1 MCITLAGLRRAC
13 KEFEVRL
20 SEDEARRM
28 IDEAAQD
35 IARESISLSD
45 EDAVVSEAAFMRMML
60 RSPWY

>member
-1 MCITLAGLRRAC
+1 M
-13 KEFEVRL
+13 RL

-35 IARESISLSD
+35 IASGSRSLSD